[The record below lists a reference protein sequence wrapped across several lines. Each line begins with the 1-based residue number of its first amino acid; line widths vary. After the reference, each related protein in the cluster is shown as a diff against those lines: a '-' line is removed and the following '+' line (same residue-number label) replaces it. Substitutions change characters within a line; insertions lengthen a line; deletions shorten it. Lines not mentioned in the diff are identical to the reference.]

1 MCACIYVHIFPSSTH
16 REDLGA
22 VHPNSMHILSTQIVV
37 SKYPFSNKKQKQE
50 SLEKWLIPVL
60 ELSKYSMNLEH
71 PAMPENKKVL
81 KE

>member
-22 VHPNSMHILSTQIVV
+22 GHPNSMNILSTQIVV

-60 ELSKYSMNLEH
+60 EHSKYSVNPEH
-71 PAMPENKKVL
+71 PAMPENKEVL